1 MKNIEISLIGN
12 VRHPMLTPAGW
23 VEKKFKAVIPNYKGT
38 GAGLT
43 LEVLIRD
50 AHEKN
55 GNRVVVENLVLDLR
69 DSTSLGITGDILRQ
83 IPVQKVAEECVLH
96 AIEFFYPATRPN
108 RKTSLKVPS
117 ASDVSMTEL
126 VAATRNSLGL
136 NPSAVEVQKAL
147 AKQGVQLEEGTIRN
161 YLTKAKKAGLLNVV
175 TDAAHKLPDS
185 SKNFTPDSLSAEA
198 ALIDELRMEAAGS
211 GKPPISPQEYR
222 RQKAL
227 AEKLALDK
235 AIKKAQ
241 VLQAKRKIDIAKR
254 NAPLK
259 KSPQRKEGK

>member
-1 MKNIEISLIGN
+1 MKDIEISYLEN
-12 VRHPMLTPAGW
+12 VSHPIATPAGW
-23 VEKKFKAVIPNYKGT
+23 VEKKFRAVIPDYRGT
-38 GAGLT
+38 GARLT
-43 LEVLIRD
+43 LEVLVRD

-55 GNRVVVENLVLDLR
+55 GNRIVVENLVLDLR
-69 DSTSLGITGDILRQ
+69 DSNSLGITGDILRQ

-96 AIEFFYPATRPN
+96 AIEFFYPTTRPN

-117 ASDVSMTEL
+117 PVDVSMTEL

-161 YLTKAKKAGLLNVV
+161 YFTKAKKAGLLNVV
-175 TDAAHKLPDS
+175 TDAAYELPDS
-185 SKNFTPDSLSAEA
+185 LKNFTPDSLSAEVD
-198 ALIDELRMEAAGS
+198 LISELIMEAAGS
-211 GKPPISPQEYR
+211 GKPLISPQEYR